1 MGIRNMTILL
11 VILLLWFSL
20 ALMLLGI
27 LGRAVALT
35 LLWAWFVV
43 PTFGAEP
50 LSLPIAAGLITLT
63 YLVFSPKRDPTNLRV
78 ARGRTDEGEQDK
90 STLRES
96 MQSVGQALLHE
107 LATPAFAIALGWV
120 FKQAAGL

>member
-1 MGIRNMTILL
+1 MTLFVWFILL
-11 VILLLWFSL
+11 WLSL
-20 ALMLLGI
+20 GLMLLGI
-27 LGRAVALT
+27 LGRALALT

-78 ARGRTDEGEQDK
+78 ARGRKDEEEEGN

-96 MQSVGQALLHE
+96 MQQVSQALLYE
-107 LATPAFAIALGWV
+107 LATPGFAIALGWV
-120 FKQAAGL
+120 FKQAAGI